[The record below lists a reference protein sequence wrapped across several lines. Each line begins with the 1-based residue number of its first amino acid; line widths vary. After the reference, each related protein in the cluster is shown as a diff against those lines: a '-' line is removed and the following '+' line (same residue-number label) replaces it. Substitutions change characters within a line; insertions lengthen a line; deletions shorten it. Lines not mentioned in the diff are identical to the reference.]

1 MSMESLDLHAF
12 LLDAM
17 FMSAHMMFCLTA
29 AFLFLPKQVVFR
41 RIMGWAMLLWGCIDL
56 LRCLPFFGILTE
68 PSMFNVLKICP
79 MLMVPSFTM
88 VMLSLVYVKRIT
100 PCLYALH
107 HAPIALLLL
116 ASILFASDY
125 DVNLL
130 IYRVAYFTTIG
141 YGIVMLFYFFV
152 QLRRYNERILNAY
165 ADIEGHSLRW
175 LHFVLLAFGLL
186 LVFWSM
192 ISRTDF
198 PYARPIFM
206 FGSGLLT
213 GYILYRIS
221 QQKPASVLDSE
232 VESTESE
239 SQIAVAPESMPD
251 VADETGISPIQET
264 ADPRFRFADKLLRQM
279 EEERLWLDPDLNI
292 LKLSRQV
299 GTNRA
304 YLSTYLNTVL
314 GKNFFDFVNDYRLQ
328 HAVVLLEHHP
338 EQTIDEIAQAS
349 GFNNT
354 YSFRRVFAKKYNVSP
369 NEWRKQKI

>member
-1 MSMESLDLHAF
+1 MESLDLHAF

-41 RIMGWAMLLWGCIDL
+41 RVMGWAMLLWGCIDL
-56 LRCLPFFGILTE
+56 LRCLPFFGILTD
-68 PSMFNVLKICP
+68 PAMSNVLKICP
-79 MLMVPSFTM
+79 MLMVPSFAM

-100 PCLYALH
+100 PRLYFLH
-107 HAPIALLLL
+107 HAALALLLL
-116 ASILFASDY
+116 ASILLSADY
-125 DVNLL
+125 EVNLL
-130 IYRVAYFTTIG
+130 LYRIAYFSTIC
-141 YGIVMLFYFFV
+141 YGIVMLSYFVV

-198 PYARPIFM
+198 PFARPTFM

-221 QQKPASVLDSE
+221 QQKPASVLASE
-232 VESTESE
+232 VESADPE
-239 SQIAVAPESMPD
+239 SQREAVLESTS
-251 VADETGISPIQET
+251 AGATGAEASALHES
-264 ADPRFRFADKLLRQM
+264 ADPRFRFADELLRQM
-279 EEERLWLDPDLNI
+279 EVERLWLDSDLNI

-304 YLSTYLNTVL
+304 YLSAYLNTVL

-328 HAVVLLEHHP
+328 YAVTLLEHHP
-338 EQTIDEIAQAS
+338 EQTIDEIAQTS

-354 YSFRRVFAKKYNVSP
+354 YSFRRVFSKKYNVSP
-369 NEWRKQKI
+369 NEWRKKNS